1 MHPGA
6 ALFAAV
12 RADGFR
18 VLLSGLGHELA
29 GFQDGGVA
37 QMVKRGMT
45 SFAVYNL
52 VRNNEFDS
60 SKAVAEPGYK
70 PRPMA
75 PSIAEEVDWMIEA
88 DIVTIPAHAAVW

>member
-1 MHPGA
+1 M
-6 ALFAAV
+6 

-37 QMVKRGMT
+37 LLVKRGMT

-60 SKAVAEPGYK
+60 SKAVAELGYN

-75 PSIAEEVDWMIEA
+75 QSIAEEIDWMIEEG
-88 DIVTIPAHAAVW
+88 IVTIPAMSAHIAA

>member
-1 MHPGA
+1 MYPGA
-6 ALFAAV
+6 ALPAAV

-18 VLLSGLGHELA
+18 VLLSGLSLGHELA

-37 QMVKRGMT
+37 QLVKRGMT

-60 SKAVAEPGYK
+60 SKAVAELGCN

-75 PSIAEEVDWMIEA
+75 QSIAMVIINLKLLGNA
-88 DIVTIPAHAAVW
+88 FCKTVS

>member
-1 MHPGA
+1 M
-6 ALFAAV
+6 

-37 QMVKRGMT
+37 QLVKRGMT

-75 PSIAEEVDWMIEA
+75 PSIAMVIINLKLLGNA
-88 DIVTIPAHAAVW
+88 FCKTVS